1 MSIADRLASFGV
13 TIFSEM
19 TALAL
24 EHDAINLGQGFPNW
38 DGAGFVKEAAARSL
52 AEGGTDQYPP
62 SQGIPALRQAIAV
75 RYTPLLGR
83 QLDPAAEVTITCG
96 CTEALA
102 ATFLGLID
110 PGEEVILIE
119 PFYDAYPVFVSMT
132 GAVPRYVTLR
142 PPEFQIDLEE
152 LRSVFSP
159 KTKAIVLNNP
169 HNPTGRVFTDEELSA
184 IAALC
189 VEYDAIAITDEVYE
203 EMVYDG
209 MHRRLA
215 SYEGMWERTLTLS
228 SIGKT
233 FSLTGWKVGWGIGPP
248 GLTVGLRAA
257 HQFLTFT
264 TPTPVQNGAVAAMA
278 APPGFYEDLRRELP
292 EEEGPACRRPRCCRI
307 PGAPATGDV
316 LHDGRVRWLRLRRRP
331 GFLPPHG
338 RNRQGGGDPTEC
350 LLSPARRWGFS
361 DPVRLLQ
368 GRGDTH
374 RGLGPTHRSHQMRF
388 AQSAKAGIT
397 SRAKSSRLDKS

>member
-38 DGAGFVKEAAARSL
+38 EGAGFVKEAAARSL
-52 AEGGTDQYPP
+52 TEGGSDQYPP
-62 SQGIPALRQAIAV
+62 SQGVPALRQAIAD
-75 RYTPLLGR
+75 RYGPLLGR
-83 QLDPAAEVTITCG
+83 EIDPVEEVTITCG

-102 ATFLGLID
+102 ASFLGLID
-110 PGEEVILIE
+110 PGDEVILIE

-132 GAVPRYVTLR
+132 GAAPRYVTLR
-142 PPEFQIDLEE
+142 PPGFELDLDE
-152 LRSVFSP
+152 LRSSFSP
-159 KTKAIVLNNP
+159 NTKAIVLNNP

-209 MHRRLA
+209 GHLRLA
-215 SYEGMWERTLTLS
+215 TYEGMWERTLTLS

-233 FSLTGWKVGWGIGPP
+233 FSLTGWKVGWGIAPP
-248 GLTVGLRAA
+248 ALTAGLRAA

-264 TPTPVQNGAVAAMA
+264 TPTPVQHGAVAAMT
-278 APPGFYEDLRRELP
+278 APVDFYEDLRSGYLKKRDLLAEGLVRAGFDVHRPQGTYFMMAGFDRFGYADDRTFCRHMVEAARVVAIPPSGFYHRP
-292 EEEGPACRRPRCCRI
+292 ED
-307 PGAPATGDV
+307 GASLV
-316 LHDGRVRWLRLRRRP
+316 
-331 GFLPPHG
+331 
-338 RNRQGGGDPTEC
+338 
-350 LLSPARRWGFS
+350 
-361 DPVRLLQ
+361 
-368 GRGDTH
+368 
-374 RGLGPTHRSHQMRF
+374 RF
-388 AQSAKAGIT
+388 AFCKDEEILTEALD
-397 SRAKSSRLDKS
+397 RLSDLGG